1 MKNQKLEKSKCLFKE
16 YLENKESILKNEES
30 KYIWYL
36 NLEDII
42 FKFLGVNRSVH
53 LNSNGIRNFP
63 TYLYE
68 SSYNCSQEEAQKHLN
83 EIADFLDKVEIEYK
97 ELRNVLNL
105 EQYIKSSIYKN
116 KYFNIKSDYSNYDN
130 IELISIT
137 TKDKTNVY
145 YEVSESDEYTM
156 KKHREDKDYFFKKA
170 IGTFKKDDIK
180 FNVNKNHISKLVI
193 LEDSVEK
200 EFTVKSFEKKYG
212 NLNDFMYKELNNFNI
227 KNEDILI
234 DKALELVSNFINVRA
249 IADIYFKE
257 ELPFTGSRKAVG
269 RYAFGDIYVTTKP
282 THTHKLEIL
291 VHEIGHFIHEEYF
304 DEKQFRFSTKGK
316 TKYARKNHRENFA
329 ECFTDLIYRRIDNER
344 TRKMIK
350 ILNEIV

>member
-1 MKNQKLEKSKCLFKE
+1 MKNQKLEKAKNLFKE

-116 KYFNIKSDYSNYDN
+116 KYFNIKSNYSNYDN

-145 YEVSESDEYTM
+145 YEVLESNECTM
-156 KKHREDKDYFFKKA
+156 KKHREDKDYFLKK
-170 IGTFKKDDIK
+170 
-180 FNVNKNHISKLVI
+180 L
-193 LEDSVEK
+193 
-200 EFTVKSFEKKYG
+200 
-212 NLNDFMYKELNNFNI
+212 
-227 KNEDILI
+227 
-234 DKALELVSNFINVRA
+234 LEL
-249 IADIYFKE
+249 
-257 ELPFTGSRKAVG
+257 L
-269 RYAFGDIYVTTKP
+269 
-282 THTHKLEIL
+282 
-291 VHEIGHFIHEEYF
+291 
-304 DEKQFRFSTKGK
+304 
-316 TKYARKNHRENFA
+316 
-329 ECFTDLIYRRIDNER
+329 
-344 TRKMIK
+344 RKMT
-350 ILNEIV
+350 

>member
-1 MKNQKLEKSKCLFKE
+1 
-16 YLENKESILKNEES
+16 
-30 KYIWYL
+30 
-36 NLEDII
+36 
-42 FKFLGVNRSVH
+42 
-53 LNSNGIRNFP
+53 
-63 TYLYE
+63 
-68 SSYNCSQEEAQKHLN
+68 
-83 EIADFLDKVEIEYK
+83 
-97 ELRNVLNL
+97 
-105 EQYIKSSIYKN
+105 
-116 KYFNIKSDYSNYDN
+116 
-130 IELISIT
+130 
-137 TKDKTNVY
+137 
-145 YEVSESDEYTM
+145 
-156 KKHREDKDYFFKKA
+156 
-170 IGTFKKDDIK
+170 
-180 FNVNKNHISKLVI
+180 
-193 LEDSVEK
+193 
-200 EFTVKSFEKKYG
+200 
-212 NLNDFMYKELNNFNI
+212 MYKELNNFNI

-329 ECFTDLIYRRIDNER
+329 ECFTDLIHRRIDNER